1 MTDYEDDMTDDAK
14 TGRRADALD
23 RERQIDPATDE
34 ALRDV
39 RRDARRLAEL
49 DERADRM
56 ESTHE

>member
-34 ALRDV
+34 ALRV

-56 ESTHE
+56 ENKNE